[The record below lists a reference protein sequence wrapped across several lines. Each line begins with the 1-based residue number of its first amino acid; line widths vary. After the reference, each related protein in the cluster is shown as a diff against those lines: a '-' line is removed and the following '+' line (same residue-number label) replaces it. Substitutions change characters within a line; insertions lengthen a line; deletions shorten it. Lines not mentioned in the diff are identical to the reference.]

1 MNRTLESDVHLKRIA
16 RLREEVTRREL
27 DALLVSNAANVKY
40 LSGFSGSNGTLII
53 DADQA
58 ALLTDFRYV
67 EQAEEQAPA
76 VEVIDG
82 KSEPRKLLVERLGA
96 AAKVGFDDADMRV
109 KSYRLLEEALPE
121 GRELIAASGA
131 VEKLRQVKDEHEID
145 AIARAALIG
154 DAIYAA
160 LAETGLSGRNETDVV
175 KQIEQVALE
184 HGASGLSFPPIV
196 AAGAHGALP
205 HAEPRD
211 TRIEKGTLVVLDL
224 GVLHDGYCSD
234 CTRTFA
240 TGPIPDAW
248 REVYDL
254 VLSAQV
260 ASLEAVKVGA
270 ECSALDKIAR
280 DIIEAGGHGER
291 FGHSLG
297 HGVGS
302 EVHEGPVLAS
312 RSEEVLVPGNV
323 VTVEPGIYLA
333 GEFGVRIEDLVVV
346 TEDGPRVLTPFEKE
360 LTIVD

>member
-1 MNRTLESDVHLKRIA
+1 MNRTLESDVHLKRLA
-16 RLREEVTRREL
+16 RLREEIARREL
-27 DALLVSNAANVKY
+27 DALLVSNLANVKY
-40 LSGFSGSNGTLII
+40 LSGFTGSNGTLIV
-53 DADQA
+53 DPAQA
-58 ALLTDFRYV
+58 TLLTDFRYI

-76 VEVIDG
+76 FSVLDG
-82 KSEPRKLLVERLGA
+82 KSEPRKLLVERLGD

-109 KSYRLLEEALPE
+109 KSFRLLEKEMPD
-121 GRELIAASGA
+121 GRELVAASGA
-131 VEKLRQVKDEHEID
+131 VEALRQVKDEHEID

-160 LAETGLSGRNETDVV
+160 IAETGLSGRNETDVA
-175 KQIEQVALE
+175 KQIEQVAIE

-211 TRIEKGTLVVLDL
+211 ALIGKGTLVVLDL
-224 GVLHDGYCSD
+224 GVVFDGYCSD

-240 TGPIPDAW
+240 TGPIPDSW
-248 REVYDL
+248 RETYDL
-254 VLSAQV
+254 VLAAQI
-260 ASLEAVKVGA
+260 ASLEAVQVGA
-270 ECSALDKIAR
+270 ECAALDKIAR
-280 DIIEAGGHGER
+280 EIIDAGGHGER

-312 RSEEVLVPGNV
+312 RSEEVLVAGNV
-323 VTVEPGIYLA
+323 VTVEPGVYVA

-346 TEDGPRVLTPFEKE
+346 TEDGQRVLTPFEKE
-360 LTIVD
+360 LTFVD